1 MTNIDYLL
9 VTGVF
14 VVGFLALSL
23 MMLDALVNATAIKS
37 IVLSLPVG

>member
-1 MTNIDYLL
+1 MTSLDYLL

-23 MMLDALVNATAIKS
+23 MLLQALVSSTAIKS
-37 IVLSLPVG
+37 VILSLPVG